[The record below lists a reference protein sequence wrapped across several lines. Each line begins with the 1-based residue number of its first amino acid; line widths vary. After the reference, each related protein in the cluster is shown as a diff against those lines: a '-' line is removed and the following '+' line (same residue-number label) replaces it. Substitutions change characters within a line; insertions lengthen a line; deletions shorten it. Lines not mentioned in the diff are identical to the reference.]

1 MNQSAP
7 ERVVVVVIGAG
18 IVGASLAYH
27 LASKGAQVTV
37 VEAGAI
43 ASGVTGT
50 SFAWI
55 NTSCAGIDPIAALRG
70 GAIAAYRKLESQ
82 VPGLTMR
89 WHGALSYGTQDGR
102 VSPES
107 ILIDR
112 SRIAQLEPQL
122 RQPPEQAI
130 YEPEQGALD
139 AVAATHALLAAAQAL
154 GATVRTHT
162 PVLRF
167 TVRDA
172 QVTGVETAAGLIEA
186 DMVVLAAGTSTA
198 SLAEKLGASLPIHAS
213 PAIFLRYQAPQGLVR
228 GIISSHAMEVRQA
241 EDGTMLAAEDYLDDA
256 PENQPAA
263 IALRTASAIRAELA
277 GAEAIVPE
285 FAGIGLRP
293 MPADGVPV
301 IGYLQN
307 IKGVYVCAMH
317 PGVVLAAIV
326 GQLASGEIVTG
337 EPAPA
342 LEACRPARFQAR

>member
-1 MNQSAP
+1 MNHEGP
-7 ERVVVVVIGAG
+7 KRIVVIGAG
-18 IVGASLAYH
+18 IVGASLAYQ
-27 LASKGAQVTV
+27 LARRGAQVTV
-37 VEAGAI
+37 VEAGGI

-70 GAIAAYRKLESQ
+70 DAIAAWRQLETQ
-82 VPGLTMR
+82 VPGLTVR

-112 SRIAQLEPQL
+112 SRIARLEPQL
-122 RQPPEQAI
+122 RRPPEQAL

-139 AVAATHALLAAAQAL
+139 AVAATHALLAAARAL

-162 PVLRF
+162 PVLGF
-167 TVRDA
+167 AIEDVR
-172 QVTGVETAAGLIEA
+172 VTGVETAAGLIEA
-186 DMVVLAAGTSTA
+186 DMVVLAAGTGTA
-198 SLAEKLGASLPIHAS
+198 SLAAQLGVDLPIHAS
-213 PAIFLRYQAPQGLVR
+213 PAIFLRYQAPPGLVH

-263 IALRTASAIRAELA
+263 MAQRTASAILEELA
-277 GAEAIVPE
+277 GAEAIAPE
-285 FAGIGLRP
+285 FACIGLRP

-301 IGYLQN
+301 IGYLPQVG
-307 IKGVYVCAMH
+307 GVYVCAMH

-342 LEACRPARFQAR
+342 LEACRPARFLAC

>member
-1 MNQSAP
+1 MNHEQH
-7 ERVVVVVIGAG
+7 RRIVVIGAG
-18 IVGASLAYH
+18 IVGASLAYQ
-27 LASKGAQVTV
+27 LARRGAQVTV
-37 VEAGAI
+37 VEAGGI

-70 GAIAAYRKLESQ
+70 DAIAAWRQLETQ
-82 VPGLTMR
+82 VPGLTVR

-122 RQPPEQAI
+122 RQPPEQAVH
-130 YEPEQGALD
+130 ELEEGALD

-162 PVLRF
+162 PVLGF

-172 QVTGVETAAGLIEA
+172 QVTGVETAAGLIGA
-186 DMVVLAAGTSTA
+186 DIVVLAAGTGTA
-198 SLAEKLGASLPIHAS
+198 SLAAQLGVDLPIHAS
-213 PAIFLRYQAPQGLVR
+213 PAIFLRYQAPPGLVR
-228 GIISSHAMEVRQA
+228 GIISNHAMEVRQA

-263 IALRTASAIRAELA
+263 IALRTASAIREELE
-277 GAEAIVPE
+277 GAEAIVPA
-285 FAGIGLRP
+285 FACVGLRP

-301 IGYLQN
+301 IGYLPQVS
-307 IKGVYVCAMH
+307 GVYVCAMH

-326 GQLASGEIVTG
+326 GQLASGEIVDG
-337 EPAPA
+337 QPAPA
-342 LEACRPARFQAR
+342 LEACRPARFLAC